1 MRHTLLAV
9 LMGMGV
15 GIAAAQSVGFSG
27 VLGAKA
33 LLIVDGAPPKAV
45 AVGETHKG
53 VKVVSVQPDS
63 TLIEVAGQR
72 QTLRLGDAPAH
83 VGVAPAG
90 QSSGTRI
97 VLTAG
102 PGGHFVT
109 TGQINGKSVQ
119 MVVDTG
125 ATGVSISESD
135 AQRMGLDF
143 RKGQPVRLSTANGV
157 VNAWHVKL
165 SSVRVGEV
173 TVNDVD
179 GVVSPGHMPM
189 VLLGNSFLAR
199 FSMTRTN
206 DTMVLERRY

>member
-1 MRHTLLAV
+1 MARALLMFLLSLA
-9 LMGMGV
+9 LGL
-15 GIAAAQSVGFSG
+15 AHAQSVGFSG

-45 AVGETHKG
+45 GAGETHKG

-63 TLIEVAGQR
+63 TVIEVSGQR

-83 VGVAPAG
+83 VGVAPTG
-90 QSSGTRI
+90 QGAGTRI

-109 TGQINGKSVQ
+109 TGQINGKSIQ

-135 AQRMGLDF
+135 AQRIGLDY
-143 RKGQPVRLSTANGV
+143 RQGKPVRLSTANGTV
-157 VNAWHVKL
+157 SAWHVKL
-165 SSVRVGEV
+165 ASVRVGEV
-173 TVNDVD
+173 TVHDVD

-189 VLLGNSFLAR
+189 VLLGNSFLGR